1 MKDKLFSIKKMIIKS
16 ITFSFLVI
24 LTGCANE
31 QTYYS
36 KKFATPSCGVYLP
49 NTPYVACK
57 NEVKSGDERTL
68 AKNKFS
74 LSTNHRSTKPIA
86 PSSSENVRPKPRSSS
101 SGFDMQSGEGYTPT
115 KNNISLNSHRNT
127 KPIAPSSTENVSPK
141 PRSNRSGFD
150 CAGKSTCGQ
159 MTSCAEARF
168 YLNSC
173 GVRKLDRD
181 GDGVPCES
189 ICN

>member
-1 MKDKLFSIKKMIIKS
+1 MAIKTSNNIICESHKTRIVVKIKMRVFVFSCLF
-16 ITFSFLVI
+16 F
-24 LTGCANE
+24 LTGCATEPAYN
-31 QTYYS
+31 QR
-36 KKFATPSCGVYLP
+36 KFSTLSCGVYLP

-57 NEVKSGDERTL
+57 NE
-68 AKNKFS
+68 
-74 LSTNHRSTKPIA
+74 
-86 PSSSENVRPKPRSSS
+86 
-101 SGFDMQSGEGYTPT
+101 MQSGEGYTPT

-173 GVRKLDRD
+173 GVKKLDRD
-181 GDGVPCES
+181 GDGIPCES

>member
-101 SGFDMQSGEGYTPT
+101 SGFD
-115 KNNISLNSHRNT
+115 
-127 KPIAPSSTENVSPK
+127 
-141 PRSNRSGFD
+141 

-181 GDGVPCES
+181 GDGIPCES

>member
-101 SGFDMQSGEGYTPT
+101 SGFD
-115 KNNISLNSHRNT
+115 
-127 KPIAPSSTENVSPK
+127 
-141 PRSNRSGFD
+141 
-150 CAGKSTCGQ
+150 CAGKSSLLLAAMLDESKFEVSVYDRNAAPG
-159 MTSCAEARF
+159 
-168 YLNSC
+168 
-173 GVRKLDRD
+173 RKFLVA
-181 GDGVPCES
+181 GDGGFNLTHSEEPEHFIS
-189 ICN
+189 RYTPAAFFEKILPSL